1 MVGTGPH
8 NLPVSKRRVLVT
20 GASRGIGAA
29 IATAFAKHGDRVA
42 VHYAARKAEAQEV
55 FDSLPGHGHL
65 ILSGDIRQRDQI
77 RDLVNGIQQE
87 WEGLDVLVNNAGVV
101 HRVDP
106 SCDGIDDWSH
116 AWDDS
121 FEVNILGTAVLTWHA
136 LRLMGRG
143 GRIVNVTS
151 RAAFRGMPDSIPYAA
166 SKAALAAMSQSLA
179 QAVADRGIAVTAIA
193 PGYVETD
200 MGRLVLDGPQ
210 GDAIRRQSPFNRV
223 ATTAEVA
230 EAVLFLA
237 SADAEWASGAI
248 LDLNGAS
255 HLRM

>member
-1 MVGTGPH
+1 MV
-8 NLPVSKRRVLVT
+8 
-20 GASRGIGAA
+20 AA
-29 IATAFAKHGDRVA
+29 DLRN
-42 VHYAARKAEAQEV
+42 
-55 FDSLPGHGHL
+55 
-65 ILSGDIRQRDQI
+65 RDQI
-77 RDLVNGIQQE
+77 SHLANVIHDE
-87 WEGLDVLVNNAGVV
+87 WGGLDVLVNNAGIV
-101 HRVDP
+101 HRIEPGCEDV
-106 SCDGIDDWSH
+106 DDWSR

-121 FEVNILGTAVLTWHA
+121 FEVNVLGTAVLTWHA

-166 SKAALAAMSQSLA
+166 SKAALAAMTQSLA

-210 GDAIRRQSPFNRV
+210 GEAIRRQSPFNRV
-223 ATTAEVA
+223 ATADEVA
-230 EAVLFLA
+230 QAVLFLA